1 MSRTRNF
8 VDSAIVQLVME
19 PSALMRKC
27 RIWSLAP
34 ATNSRPAATIDM
46 VDAGV
51 VNFNKFA
58 ELAMLAF
65 SSAGQVS
72 NQHGGRC

>member
-1 MSRTRNF
+1 
-8 VDSAIVQLVME
+8 
-19 PSALMRKC
+19 
-27 RIWSLAP
+27 
-34 ATNSRPAATIDM
+34 

-72 NQHGGRC
+72 NHHGGRC